1 MKLTPALEKRYT
13 ADTLSAREAQRLA
26 ELVAFGPVVF
36 QAARLLRQ
44 WGLLALM
51 RESDDGLTV
60 EEMARKSSRSPY
72 AVRVLCEAGLTAG
85 LLLIHADTERY
96 RLSKAGWFLL
106 TDELTGGNMDFNHDV
121 NYQGLFYL
129 DQALSEGRP
138 AGLQVF
144 GQWPTIYEG
153 LSELPPSARRSWFAF
168 DHFYS
173 DHAFDQALP
182 IVFAR
187 PTRHLMDIGGNTG
200 RWARRCVAY
209 DTDVHVTVVDL
220 PQQLDMLRGQTQNTP
235 GGERIGGHAANMLD
249 EAAAL
254 PATPAPDAIWMSQF
268 LDCFA
273 PEEIVRILSK
283 AAQVMTADSRLYIM
297 ETLWDRQKYEPAAM
311 CLTQISLYFSAM
323 ANGNS
328 KMYTTDQMTACI
340 DRAGLQVE
348 QLHDNLGHGHTI
360 IVCRKDS

>member
-26 ELVAFGPVVF
+26 ELVAFGPMVF
-36 QAARLLRQ
+36 QAARLLRK

-51 RESDDGLTV
+51 RDSDDGMTTA
-60 EEMARKSSRSPY
+60 EMARLSGHPPY
-72 AVRVLCEAGLTAG
+72 AVGVLCEAGLTAG
-85 LLLIHADTERY
+85 LLLINPQTERY
-96 RLSKAGWFLL
+96 RLSKAGWFLQ
-106 TDELTGGNMDFNHDV
+106 TDVLTGVNMDFNHDV
-121 NYQGLFYL
+121 NYQGLYHL
-129 DQALSEGRP
+129 EQALDEERP

-153 LSELPPSARRSWFAF
+153 LSELPPAAQRSWFAF

-173 DHAFDQALP
+173 DSAFDQALD
-182 IVFAR
+182 IVFSR

-200 RWARRCVAY
+200 RWARRCVGH
-209 DTDVHVTVVDL
+209 DDKVHVTVVDL
-220 PQQLDMLRGQTQNTP
+220 PQQLDMLRRQTQGTP
-235 GGERIGGHAANMLD
+235 GGERIDGYAADMLD
-249 EAAAL
+249 ATTCL

-273 PEEIVRILSK
+273 PDQIVAILQK
-283 AAQVMTADSRLYIM
+283 AAQVMTPDSRLYIM

-311 CLTQISLYFSAM
+311 CLTQTSLYFAAM

-328 KMYTTDQMTACI
+328 KMYTTDQLTACLES
-340 DRAGLQVE
+340 AGLTVE
-348 QLHDNLGHGHTI
+348 SLHDNLGHGHTVM
-360 IVCRKDS
+360 VCRRKD

>member
-1 MKLTPALEKRYT
+1 
-13 ADTLSAREAQRLA
+13 
-26 ELVAFGPVVF
+26 
-36 QAARLLRQ
+36 
-44 WGLLALM
+44 
-51 RESDDGLTV
+51 
-60 EEMARKSSRSPY
+60 
-72 AVRVLCEAGLTAG
+72 
-85 LLLIHADTERY
+85 
-96 RLSKAGWFLL
+96 
-106 TDELTGGNMDFNHDV
+106 
-121 NYQGLFYL
+121 
-129 DQALSEGRP
+129 
-138 AGLQVF
+138 
-144 GQWPTIYEG
+144 
-153 LSELPPSARRSWFAF
+153 
-168 DHFYS
+168 
-173 DHAFDQALP
+173 
-182 IVFAR
+182 
-187 PTRHLMDIGGNTG
+187 MDIGGNTG

-220 PQQLDMLRGQTQNTP
+220 PQQLDMLRRQTQNTP

-340 DRAGLQVE
+340 DKAGLQVE